1 MVDARLCGKSEGLAK
16 PYPVVGHLVD
26 SAMVCGS
33 VWDHVLAEG
42 QRSRVVEALGVDVLE
57 ARRIVM
63 FWAGLHDLGKII
75 LSFQR
80 MLLKARPA
88 RSGFLSEAAYAH
100 DRRADSTVGRIRH
113 ESATHAALPQL
124 LARLGYP
131 AARGGR
137 RSFWQYRWR
146 RSSAGITD
154 AIPRTTTHG
163 ICVTPVPGCPNS
175 APGRG
180 RSSGSSMLKR
190 FTKCW
195 GGPLPP
201 THVRCRRLQRLW

>member
-1 MVDARLCGKSEGLAK
+1 MAK

-33 VWDHVLAEG
+33 VWDHLLAEG

-75 LSFQR
+75 PSFQR

-131 AARGGR
+131 AARG
-137 RSFWQYRWR
+137 
-146 RSSAGITD
+146 SAGE
-154 AIPRTTTHG
+154 A
-163 ICVTPVPGCPNS
+163 
-175 APGRG
+175 
-180 RSSGSSMLKR
+180 SGS
-190 FTKCW
+190 T
-195 GGPLPP
+195 GGADPRRASRTLSRGQRP
-201 THVRCRRLQRLW
+201 TGSA